1 MNDNVYVWTTQ
12 QGILISRGFTIQEAL
27 KNLLKNYREDDLV
40 EFYSILEYD
49 GYYMGPSITLYGNP
63 QDAPYDYLYNAS
75 VIIDLKHT
83 VEIRNKDVQ

>member
-40 EFYSILEYD
+40 GFYLILDYD
-49 GYYMGPSITLYGNP
+49 GYYMGPAITLHGDP
-63 QDAPYDYLYNAS
+63 DSPYKTHFDS

-83 VEIRNKDVQ
+83 VEVRNKDVQ